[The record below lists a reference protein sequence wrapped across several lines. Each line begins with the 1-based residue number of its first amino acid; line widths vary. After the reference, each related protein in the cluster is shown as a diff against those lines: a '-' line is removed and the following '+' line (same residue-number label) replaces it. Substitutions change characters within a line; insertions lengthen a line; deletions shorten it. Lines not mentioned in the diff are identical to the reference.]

1 MWQDIVI
8 EGAGI
13 IGGDDSDAELGLD
26 LTAKSMHERFLAD
39 MEHLDA
45 VRLSHERIV
54 AEVSGGVNASLTSAR
69 GFDSPSLAFDQL
81 DGSVVETGFD
91 LELNINS
98 LTDLSVSTIVSNE
111 NRKVRIIAPER
122 FGGLI
127 HTLSLPP
134 SVDVESATLNDG
146 RLSLRFR

>member
-13 IGGDDSDAELGLD
+13 IGGAESEAEMGLD
-26 LTAKSMHERFLAD
+26 LTAESMHGRFLAE

-45 VRLSHERIV
+45 VRLSHERVV
-54 AEVSGGVNASLTSAR
+54 AEASGGVNASLASAR

-81 DGSVVETGFD
+81 DGSAVETGFD
-91 LELNINS
+91 LDLNIDA
-98 LTDLSVSTIVSNE
+98 LTDLSVSTIVSDE

-134 SVDVESATLNDG
+134 SLDVESATLNDG